1 MSFGQRN
8 LDREKPEID
17 FPEGDVPTEL
27 VITDLIE
34 GDGAEAK
41 AGDTVSTHYVGVAWS
56 TGEEFD
62 ASWGRGA
69 PLDFR
74 VGVGQVIQGWD
85 QGLLGMKV
93 GGRRRLEIPSELA
106 YGSRGAG
113 GAIGPN
119 EALIFVVDL
128 VAVRYPH
135 PPPILASS
143 DREPGGVG
151 PPAGGT
157 SRLNMLLTCRSAVTI
172 GKVLPA
178 VAALSSFSGTG
189 FSTLAGCPPHVQN
202 AS

>member
-8 LDREKPEID
+8 YDRTKPEID
-17 FPEGDVPTEL
+17 FPEGEVPAEL
-27 VITDLIE
+27 RIIDITE
-34 GDGAEAK
+34 GDGAEVTP
-41 AGDTVSTHYVGVAWS
+41 GDTVSAHYVGVAWS

-62 ASWGRGA
+62 SSWGRGT

-119 EALIFVVDL
+119 ESLIFVVDL
-128 VAVRYPH
+128 VGVR
-135 PPPILASS
+135 
-143 DREPGGVG
+143 
-151 PPAGGT
+151 
-157 SRLNMLLTCRSAVTI
+157 
-172 GKVLPA
+172 
-178 VAALSSFSGTG
+178 
-189 FSTLAGCPPHVQN
+189 
-202 AS
+202 